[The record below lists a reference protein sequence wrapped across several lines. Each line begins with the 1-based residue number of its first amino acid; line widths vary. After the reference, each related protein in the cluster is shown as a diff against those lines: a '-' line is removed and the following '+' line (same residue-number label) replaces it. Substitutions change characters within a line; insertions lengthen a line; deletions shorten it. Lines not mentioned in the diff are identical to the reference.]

1 MTRLF
6 VLSLVMALTSSAAV
20 AWADEP
26 EGLIE
31 PSETDEPEGADQA
44 EEEVDELQA
53 GECFQCHLT
62 TEDKVSE
69 LWKSDVH
76 AQWQITCVTC
86 HGGDDT
92 QADKERAK
100 QRGTGYRGKLTA
112 QQGVELCGGCHGDAE
127 YMKERKPLLPVD
139 QLQKYYTSKHGKL
152 LAKGETRV
160 AQCASCHD
168 AHGIR
173 EVNDAK
179 SPVYAPNV
187 PEMCGQCHA
196 DAEYMSDF
204 DIETNQY
211 EEYVD
216 SVHGKALLEKNDVRG
231 APACNDCHG
240 NHGAAPPS
248 VDAITNICG
257 TCHSYNAELFLE
269 SPLAPAFKEKSL
281 ADCVACH
288 GKHLITHVADEWEGD
303 NAGATCRKCHEEG
316 EEGSDLALYFTDTF
330 HSVRQSFDEIE
341 GLLAEAE
348 MKGMDVTDAEDYLQS
363 AHQAL
368 LQARTLVHSFS
379 KPVVEDKVMEITQ
392 NQTAALEFGYAAL
405 EGLKRRRRG
414 LVISTLLLLLL
425 TIGVAIKIRSLP
437 PL

>member
-1 MTRLF
+1 MSLLA
-6 VLSLVMALTSSAAV
+6 VLTWSASAAS
-20 AWADEP
+20 ADEP
-26 EGLIE
+26 GGASE
-31 PSETDEPEGADQA
+31 PVRTDETEGTSQAD
-44 EEEVDELQA
+44 EVDELQA
-53 GECFQCHLT
+53 GECLQCHLT
-62 TEDKVSE
+62 TEDGAGE

-76 AQWQITCVTC
+76 ARWQITCVTC
-86 HGGDDT
+86 HGGDHT
-92 QADKERAK
+92 QADKDRAK
-100 QRGTGYRGKLTA
+100 QQGTGYRGRLTA
-112 QQGVELCGGCHGDAE
+112 RQAVNLCGGCHSDAE
-127 YMKERKPLLPVD
+127 YMRERKPLLPVD
-139 QLQKYYTSKHGKL
+139 QLQKYWTSEHGKL
-152 LAKGETRV
+152 LSQGETRV

-330 HSVRQSFDEIE
+330 GAVRQSFGEIE
-341 GLLAEAE
+341 TLLKEAE
-348 MKGMDVTDAEDYLQS
+348 MKGMDVTEGEDYLQS
-363 AHQAL
+363 ARQAL

-379 KPVVEDKVMEITQ
+379 KPVVEEKVLEITQ
-392 NQTAALEFGYAAL
+392 NQTAALEVGYAAL
-405 EGLKRRRRG
+405 EGLERRRRG
-414 LVISTLLLLLL
+414 LAISTLLLLLL
-425 TIGVAIKIRSLP
+425 TVGVAIKIRSLP
-437 PL
+437 PF